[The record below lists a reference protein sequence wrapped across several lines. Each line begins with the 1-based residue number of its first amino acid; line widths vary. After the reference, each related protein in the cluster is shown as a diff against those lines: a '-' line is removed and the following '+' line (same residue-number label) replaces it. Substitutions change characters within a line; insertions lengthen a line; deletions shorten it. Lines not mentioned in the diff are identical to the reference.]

1 MARILLVLWHEAENA
16 DRAASLGAL
25 GYEIARFWEQRNGP
39 ALRAYRENPPDGVVI
54 DLKRLPSQGC
64 AVAVA
69 LRGMK
74 ATRRVPLVFIAG
86 DTEKTQRV
94 RALIPDAIYTT
105 WPRIAVALDRA
116 LRQPRPAEPAV
127 PGTFA
132 GYSGTPLA
140 AKLRIR
146 EATTASLLDAP
157 DGFEARLEPLPSGAR
172 VMRGA
177 CEAAVLLAF
186 ARSAADLA
194 SKLPALRRQMR
205 EGRTLWLIWPKKTS
219 ALAGDLGEKQVR
231 EMGLAAGLVDF
242 KICAVDEVW
251 SGLAFALRKPS
262 ARP

>member
-16 DRAASLGAL
+16 DRAASLEAL

-39 ALRAYRENPPDGVVI
+39 ALRGYRENPPDGVVI
-54 DLKRLPSQGC
+54 DLTRLPSQGC

-105 WPRIAVALDRA
+105 WSRIDAALDRA
-116 LRQPRPAEPAV
+116 LRQPRLAEPAV

-146 EATTASLLDAP
+146 EATTACLLDAP

-194 SKLPALRRQMR
+194 SKLPMLRRQMR

-219 ALAGDLGEKQVR
+219 ALASDLGEKQVR
-231 EMGLAAGLVDF
+231 AMGLAAGLVDF

-251 SGLAFALRKPS
+251 SGLAFGLRKPS